1 MQPTTPSDGTA
12 TTGRKPGGKSI
23 LASDLRITGD
33 LVSEGAVEVMGE
45 IDGSVSAT
53 TLLVSHEGSVK
64 GSIKADTVDLRGR
77 MEGKIGSGS
86 LTLRSAAHV
95 MADVTYATL
104 SIESGATVEGSFA
117 RSKD

>member
-1 MQPTTPSDGTA
+1 MPSMTEPTAPTKA
-12 TTGRKPGGKSI
+12 AGKSI

-33 LVSEGAVEVMGE
+33 LSSAGVVEVMGE
-45 IDGSVSAT
+45 IDGAVTAAS
-53 TLLVSHEGSVK
+53 LLISHEGSVK
-64 GSIKADTVDLRGR
+64 GTITAETVDLRGR

-95 MADVTYATL
+95 TADVTYRTL

-117 RSKD
+117 KAKG